1 MTKAVALATAVDSRP
16 GVEPVVLAA
25 AFDGLPHGVL
35 LFDAEE
41 RLIYWNK
48 TILELLPN
56 VYPSLHTGQT
66 VAEISGRLDNLQDV
80 GLVRHW
86 RRASADLL
94 ILSVLRADGDR
105 VVVGGTAQEK
115 TRQRLIDA
123 IEYLSH
129 GLAIFDENDRLILSN
144 RRFRQFFPQAQ
155 IDKITGT
162 TYGEFIRSLAEEWMS
177 DPAAIRRWVEE
188 HVERRRFG
196 LTHECKTP
204 EGRWFLVRDLR
215 LPDGS
220 TVMTGTD
227 ITGLKN
233 REQALRES
241 EARFRTIFQNAPI
254 GFVVIRSG
262 GRIIQANQ
270 ALLSMLGYHADELAA
285 MCYADLVYPEDLT
298 AEATLARQ
306 LVAGVIDSYRHET
319 RYLRK
324 DGRTFWGRLTV
335 TLVRGQGTDNFAIA
349 MIEDIDERKRA
360 EADLS
365 TFRAVVEAAAEAIV
379 ILSSNGDTF
388 YLNPAHGKLFGRN
401 AEQHEPGGYLRN
413 YTEMSQEIVRQMVEP
428 ALADGTGWEGVL
440 DAKDLNGRVFPLWQR
455 AGTVFDDG
463 GRPKFYFFFMHDH
476 SAQQQIRDELC
487 KAKEVAEQA
496 NMAKTRF
503 LAAASHDLRQPLQAL
518 SMFVTVLAGR
528 EHTPED
534 AALIQRIED
543 SAGALETLL
552 NGLLDVSKLE
562 AGLVEPVLTAFDVGR
577 LLSRLAAEFGP
588 LVNEAGLDF
597 HYVPSSAPIQSDPA
611 LLERILRNL
620 LNNAVRYTKSG
631 RILLGC
637 RRRGDILRIEVWDTG
652 IGIPHDQLPLIFR
665 EFHQLGNSARD
676 RRQGLG
682 LGLTI
687 VDRLVQLLGHRI
699 DVASEPRKGSVFAI
713 EVPRAVVA
721 SPVSPPPP
729 LPVDRHGG
737 HATILVIEDEP
748 DVLESTCLLLEAWGF
763 SVLPS
768 RNCDEALRHLAD
780 VQKRP
785 DLILADYRLQ
795 GGATGAQAIS
805 RIRARF
811 RSSLPAIILTGDTA
825 PERLR
830 QAKASG
836 HGLLHKPVQ
845 PGALHQ
851 MIDELLMQPQTFPRP
866 KVLA

>member
-1 MTKAVALATAVDSRP
+1 MVQAPDPQGRP
-16 GVEPVVLAA
+16 VLDASILLA
-25 AFDGLPHGVL
+25 AFDGLPHGML
-35 LFDAEE
+35 LFDDAE
-41 RLIYWNK
+41 RLISWNR
-48 TILELLPN
+48 TLAELFPALCHDLGP
-56 VYPSLHTGQT
+56 GQAA
-66 VAEISGRLDNLQDV
+66 AEVCARFDAIPGVVQD
-80 GLVRHW
+80 W
-86 RRASADLL
+86 RRASPGLRLL
-94 ILSVLRADGDR
+94 CILSAAQGGDIAAPLAT
-105 VVVGGTAQEK
+105 GPET

-129 GLAIFDENDRLILSN
+129 GLAIFDENDRLVLSN

-155 IDKITGT
+155 IDTITGT
-162 TYGEFIRSLAEEWMS
+162 TYGDFIRSLAEEWMS
-177 DPAAIRRWVEE
+177 DPAAIHQWVEE

-196 LTHECKTP
+196 LTHECRTP

-254 GFVVIRSG
+254 GFAVIRSG

-270 ALLSMLGYHADELAA
+270 ALITMLGYHADELSS
-285 MCYADLVYPEDLT
+285 MCYADVVHPDDLA
-298 AEATLARQ
+298 AESELARQ
-306 LVAGVIDSYRHET
+306 LVAGAISFYRHET

-324 DGRTFWGRLTV
+324 DGRIFWGRLTV
-335 TLVRGQGTDNFAIA
+335 TLVRGHGADNFGIA

-360 EADLS
+360 EEDLS

-379 ILSSNGDTF
+379 ILSANGETF
-388 YLNPAHGKLFGRN
+388 YLNPAYEKLFGPDP
-401 AEQHEPGGYLRN
+401 AAGKMDAYLDN
-413 YTEMSQEIVRQMVEP
+413 YTEVSGEIVRRQVFP
-428 ALADGTGWEGVL
+428 ALVDGTGWEGVL
-440 DAKDLNGRVFPLWQR
+440 DARDSAGRVFPLWQR
-455 AGTVFDDG
+455 AGTVFDEAG
-463 GRPKFYFFFMHDH
+463 QPKFYFHFMHDH

-487 KAKEVAEQA
+487 KAKETAEQA

-518 SMFVTVLAGR
+518 SMFVTVLSGR
-528 EHTPED
+528 EHGPED
-534 AALIQRIED
+534 TALIARIED

-562 AGLVEPVLTAFDVGR
+562 AGLVEPSLSAFGVGR
-577 LLSRLAAEFGP
+577 LLGRLAAEFGP
-588 LVNEAGLDF
+588 LVQEAGLEF
-597 HYVPSSAPIQSDPA
+597 RFVPAATVIRSDSA

-620 LNNAVRYTKSG
+620 LNNAVRYTKTG

-637 RRRGDILRIEVWDTG
+637 RRRGATLRIEVWDTG
-652 IGIPHDQLPLIFR
+652 IGIPRDQLPLIFR

-687 VDRLVQLLGHRI
+687 VDRLAQLLGHRI
-699 DVASEPRKGSVFAI
+699 DVASEPRKGSMFAI
-713 EVPRAVVA
+713 EVPMAAPSSAVAPTTSAAIGVH
-721 SPVSPPPP
+721 
-729 LPVDRHGG
+729 DGG
-737 HATILVIEDEP
+737 ATILVIEDEP
-748 DVLESTCLLLEAWGF
+748 DVLESTRLLLETWGF
-763 SVLPS
+763 SVVAA
-768 RNCDEALRHLAD
+768 RNCDEALQGVAD
-780 VQKRP
+780 MGKTP
-785 DLILADYRLQ
+785 SLILADYRLQ
-795 GGATGAQAIS
+795 GGATGAQAIT
-805 RIRARF
+805 RIRTLCRQ
-811 RSSLPAIILTGDTA
+811 SLPAIILTGDTA

-845 PGALHQ
+845 PVVLHQ
-851 MIDELLMQPQTFPRP
+851 MIDDILVQSGPLEAVAPR
-866 KVLA
+866 

>member
-1 MTKAVALATAVDSRP
+1 MDPSVLAT
-16 GVEPVVLAA
+16 

-35 LFDAEE
+35 LFDGAE
-41 RLIYWNK
+41 RLIYWNGTLK
-48 TILELLPN
+48 ELLP
-56 VYPSLHTGQT
+56 VFCSELRAGQT
-66 VAEISGRLDNLQDV
+66 VAEISGRLDALS
-80 GLVRHW
+80 GERLVRHW
-86 RRASADLL
+86 RRAGPDLL
-94 ILSVLRADGDR
+94 VLSVLRNSGDADGQL
-105 VVVGGTAQEK
+105 VMGTAQEK

-129 GLAIFDENDRLILSN
+129 GLAIFDESDRLILSN
-144 RRFRQFFPQAQ
+144 RKFRQFFPQAQ
-155 IDKITGT
+155 IDRITGT
-162 TYGEFIRSLAEEWMS
+162 TYGDFIRSLAEEWIN
-177 DPAAIRRWVEE
+177 DPAAIHRWIEE
-188 HVERRRFG
+188 HLERRRFG
-196 LTHECKTP
+196 LTHECRTP
-204 EGRWFLVRDLR
+204 DGRWFLVRDLR

-254 GFVVIRSG
+254 GFAVIRAG

-270 ALLSMLGYHADELAA
+270 ALLTMLGYRADELSAV
-285 MCYADLVYPEDLT
+285 CYADLVHPDDLK
-298 AEATLARQ
+298 AESALARQ
-306 LVAGVIDSYRHET
+306 LLAGEISSYRHET

-324 DGRTFWGRLTV
+324 DGRIFWGRLTV
-335 TLVRGQGTDNFAIA
+335 TLVRGHGADSFGIA

-379 ILSSNGDTF
+379 ILTSTGETF
-388 YLNPAHGKLFGRN
+388 YQNPAHERLFGSD
-401 AEQHEPGGYLRN
+401 AEPGKVDSYLDN
-413 YTEMSQEIVRQMVEP
+413 YTDVSQEIVRQMVVP
-428 ALADGTGWEGVL
+428 ALVDGTGWEGVL
-440 DAKDLNGRVFPLWQR
+440 DARDTDGRVFPLWQR
-455 AGTVFDDG
+455 AGTVFDRAG
-463 GRPKFYFFFMHDH
+463 LPQFYFLFMHDH

-487 KAKEVAEQA
+487 KAKEGAEQA

-528 EHTPED
+528 DHTPED
-534 AALIQRIED
+534 AALIGRIED
-543 SAGALETLL
+543 SAAALETLL

-562 AGLVEPVLTAFDVGR
+562 AGLVEPAMSAFEIGR
-577 LLSRLAAEFGP
+577 LLSRLSAEFGP
-588 LVNEAGLDF
+588 QVAEVGLEF
-597 HYVPSSAPIQSDPA
+597 RYVPSSAVITSDAA

-620 LNNAVRYTKSG
+620 LNNAVRYTKVG

-637 RRRGDILRIEVWDTG
+637 RRHGDTLKIEVWDTG
-652 IGIPHDQLPLIFR
+652 IGIPRDQLPLIFR

-687 VDRLVQLLGHRI
+687 VDRLAQLLGHRI
-699 DVASEPRKGSVFAI
+699 GVSSEPRKGSVFSI
-713 EVPRAVVA
+713 EVPLARSLPVA
-721 SPVSPPPP
+721 SQSKPSTLGVH
-729 LPVDRHGG
+729 DGD
-737 HATILVIEDEP
+737 ATILVIEDEP
-748 DVLESTCLLLEAWGF
+748 DVLESTRLLLETWGF
-763 SVLPS
+763 GVLAA
-768 RNCDEALRHLAD
+768 RTCDEAVHHLGEAG
-780 VQKRP
+780 KTP

-805 RIRARF
+805 RIRTMVRAP
-811 RSSLPAIILTGDTA
+811 LPAIILTGDTA

-845 PGALHQ
+845 PGVLHQ
-851 MIDELLMQPQTFPRP
+851 MIDE
-866 KVLA
+866 VLARSSTPPRISA